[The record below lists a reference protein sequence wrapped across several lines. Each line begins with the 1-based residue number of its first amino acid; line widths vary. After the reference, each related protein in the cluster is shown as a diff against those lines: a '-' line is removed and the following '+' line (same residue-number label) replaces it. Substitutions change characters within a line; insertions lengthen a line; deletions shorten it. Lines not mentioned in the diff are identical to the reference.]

1 MFTGIILIPEGL
13 VRYTWIGAGAKP
25 AGGRLARYAGFDG
38 RCHPTMKTLDKEIGV
53 GARQAQKYVAELE
66 RAELIR
72 RVERFIGRGQT
83 SNAFEFLWHLLF
95 EEGANNRS
103 GGGVNDRSREG
114 VNDRSPKES
123 QFEEKN
129 IDLDY
134 PPTNGKKCDSRAGLR
149 G

>member
-25 AGGRLARYAGFDG
+25 AGGRLARYAGLDG
-38 RCHPTMKTLDKEIGV
+38 RCHPTMKTLGKEIGV

-103 GGGVNDRSREG
+103 GGGVNDRS
-114 VNDRSPKES
+114 PKESHLEES